1 MIQPHKCTK
10 IKPLAWWELIDT
22 YIANQRKKWRT
33 HPKTLAQKS
42 KHSLANTRSLLTNTM
57 FQKKSAV
64 GHPEPLYNANALSKD
79 TQDIQDS
86 YRNSTA

>member
-1 MIQPHKCTK
+1 
-10 IKPLAWWELIDT
+10 
-22 YIANQRKKWRT
+22 
-33 HPKTLAQKS
+33 
-42 KHSLANTRSLLTNTM
+42 M